1 MAELIGG
8 IMMTVGGVA
17 MSAGSI
23 QYVRAHLHR
32 PLDTAR
38 QLVGDSTAAVP
49 KAIPA
54 DMAAL
59 LDQIP

>member
-1 MAELIGG
+1 MAEIIGG
-8 IMMTVGGVA
+8 IMMTVGGVT

-23 QYVRAHLHR
+23 QCARALLQR

-38 QLVGDSTAAVP
+38 QIVGDSSAAVP